1 MFRDIKWSRKV
12 PESIRQN
19 LNLSSFDWRFICYK
33 YASHKNTSESLS
45 YIGYA
50 VAHWLLSRVKNIAN
64 YFAYVSLDPWVKA
77 FLGNP
82 NKKKKSGGGK
92 DTTNWRITTQ
102 SLNIYSQVQGSYVK
116 RKEMSSLS
124 WNTLKG
130 PPSSKKAIK
139 CNVTGKNPVPLVHI
153 QT

>member
-1 MFRDIKWSRKV
+1 MFRGIKWSRKV

-82 NKKKKSGGGK
+82 NKKKKSGGVEFIGS
-92 DTTNWRITTQ
+92 DYSRSWNWRKSMTIK
-102 SLNIYSQVQGSYVK
+102 LWKVRSQGRHCKQVKESFQGFVIK
-116 RKEMSSLS
+116 RSQIQLLS
-124 WNTLKG
+124 IL
-130 PPSSKKAIK
+130 
-139 CNVTGKNPVPLVHI
+139 VTFCSRF
-153 QT
+153 